1 MKKLSAALLFCCLAL
16 PAQAVEGDFT
26 SELLTAINALR
37 AEEGLS
43 PLSRNPQLDG
53 ISQTHSDYMVRD
65 DFIGHSGPD
74 GRDLQQ
80 RAEDS
85 GYSYRLLA
93 ENIAAGPDDPETV
106 LAAWLESPPHAHNLR
121 LAEATEIG
129 LGYSS
134 GTLIL
139 ENGIASDVWTVV
151 LAAPATQQNGTQPD
165 AGGGASSTPQVVLV
179 LQPAYQLQKNLQ
191 PRGRAQGTP

>member
-1 MKKLSAALLFCCLAL
+1 MNKFFAALLFCALAV
-16 PAQAVEGDFT
+16 PAQAAESDFT
-26 SELLTAINALR
+26 SELLIAINALR

-53 ISQTHSDYMVRD
+53 LSQTHSDYMVRD

-80 RAEDS
+80 RADDS

-134 GTLIL
+134 GSLVL

-151 LAAPATQQNGTQPD
+151 LAAPATQQNGTQPN
-165 AGGGASSTPQVVLV
+165 ANASSTPQVVLV